1 LKTKINIRDILDIRS
16 IVVGLEVKDKD
27 ELLETMVQL
36 AAESGNVLDTDEAKE
51 RIFAREKLMSTG
63 VGNGVALPHAKT
75 NQIVK
80 TVGAFAVLSEPVEYD
95 ALDNQPVQIVLM
107 ILGKET
113 NVGEHLKLLSGI
125 SKLLSKDSFI
135 AEILEAETSD
145 GILEIFE
152 NYENQS

>member
-1 LKTKINIRDILDIRS
+1 MKINIRDILDIRS
-16 IVVGLEVKDKD
+16 IVVGLDIKDKD
-27 ELLETMVQL
+27 ELLETMVDL
-36 AAESGNVLDTDEAKE
+36 ATESGNVLEPEEAKE

-80 TVGAFAVLSEPVEYD
+80 TVGSFAVLSQPIDYN
-95 ALDNQPVQIVLM
+95 ALDGQPVRIVLM

-113 NVGEHLKLLSGI
+113 NVGEHLKLLSSI
-125 SKLLSKDSFI
+125 SKLLSKESFI

-145 GILEIFE
+145 GILEISE
-152 NYENQS
+152 NYEQQ

>member
-1 LKTKINIRDILDIRS
+1 MHMKINIRDILDIRS
-16 IVVGLEVKDKD
+16 IVVGLDIKDKD
-27 ELLETMVQL
+27 ELLETMVDL
-36 AAESGNVLDTDEAKE
+36 ATESGNVLEPEEAKE

-80 TVGAFAVLSEPVEYD
+80 TVGSFAVLSQPIDYN
-95 ALDNQPVQIVLM
+95 ALDGQPVRIVLM

-113 NVGEHLKLLSGI
+113 NVGEHLKLLSSI
-125 SKLLSKDSFI
+125 SKLLSKESFI

-145 GILEIFE
+145 GILEISE
-152 NYENQS
+152 NYEQQ